1 MVTNLGCTYLYFII
15 YEYHV
20 VGDLAFELGMDK
32 ATCKESCGK
41 FKIKVKRYDGSKGT
55 ITCKYETRSSSGD
68 SSQAMAAIAGTDYSE
83 TRGEL
88 MFGPGQCE
96 KIITIPIIDNKTPG
110 AKHCAFEI
118 ELFDVKGPVERVGFK
133 EGAPTKCNVSII
145 ADEATA
151 NIIALAQQHAGEAKM
166 KYEDDPL
173 TIRDQIKQAFEVEVE
188 DGEDITNSVLA
199 IHYVGIHFS

>member
-15 YEYHV
+15 YKYHV

-88 MFGPGQCE
+88 MFGPGQC
-96 KIITIPIIDNKTPG
+96 TDSF
-110 AKHCAFEI
+110 A
-118 ELFDVKGPVERVGFK
+118 V
-133 EGAPTKCNVSII
+133 
-145 ADEATA
+145 
-151 NIIALAQQHAGEAKM
+151 
-166 KYEDDPL
+166 
-173 TIRDQIKQAFEVEVE
+173 
-188 DGEDITNSVLA
+188 
-199 IHYVGIHFS
+199 FSR